1 MNIESANVILRQ
13 MVANLK
19 TTLRNAKRLEASDE
33 AIAALQ
39 TAITEFEEAIVVNE
53 NFITGNC

>member
-1 MNIESANVILRQ
+1 MNTESANELLRQ

-39 TAITEFEEAIVVNE
+39 TAITEFEEAIIVNE

>member
-1 MNIESANVILRQ
+1 MNTESANVILRQ

>member
-1 MNIESANVILRQ
+1 MNTESANVILRQ

-39 TAITEFEEAIVVNE
+39 AAITEFEEAIVVNE